1 MVPRYVMSERIRE
14 YGQWTFNA
22 WALDG
27 YDKVFWRELPVSSL
41 APQMSVLLISGLV
54 MLLAARG
61 LAVRWETD

>member
-1 MVPRYVMSERIRE
+1 MVPRYVMSEQLRK

-27 YDKVFWRELPVSSL
+27 YDKVFWRELPVAAL
-41 APQMSVLLISGLV
+41 APELSVLMCSGFAF
-54 MLLAARG
+54 LLAARA